1 MRYLYTCLL
10 ITIASFSFAQ
20 TIKLG
25 SPEAKKSIIAFNG
38 NSYNGYFMEFNADQ
52 QIVGDAI
59 KEQFKLQGIK
69 PTETKGFMVYRNLV
83 MPAIDP
89 KTPLDAFVK
98 VERKSRKE
106 KDQTVVYFIAAIAG
120 EIPEEKVN
128 SGVVSKSSI
137 TLVKKADGFLVGLI
151 PDITQRLYNIDIT
164 NHQSQVHKEEKKL
177 ASLMAGQVEMEKKLK
192 ILQSDIEYNKNA
204 NERQTIEVEK
214 AKSLLDELIANNPS
228 KEKK

>member
-1 MRYLYTCLL
+1 M
-10 ITIASFSFAQ
+10 
-20 TIKLG
+20 
-25 SPEAKKSIIAFNG
+25 
-38 NSYNGYFMEFNADQ
+38 
-52 QIVGDAI
+52 
-59 KEQFKLQGIK
+59 
-69 PTETKGFMVYRNLV
+69 
-83 MPAIDP
+83 
-89 KTPLDAFVK
+89 
-98 VERKSRKE
+98 
-106 KDQTVVYFIAAIAG
+106 VYFIAAIAG

-128 SGVVSKSSI
+128 SGVASKSSI